1 MVRIIPVPKQE
12 VNKYEIRYGGNP
24 EGGFTK
30 DSLQCTRIIY
40 AVSKEKVLEYCERMW
55 PNIVIHDVELIEE
68 DIDITKHTTRRI
80 V

>member
-1 MVRIIPVPKQE
+1 MSV

-40 AVSKEKVLEYCERMW
+40 ATSVDNVLDYCEKTW
-55 PNIVIHDVELIEE
+55 PNILPIHEVKLICE
-68 DIDITKHTTRRI
+68 DIDPTTIRRRI
-80 V
+80 